1 MTVRNRTIVFAPV
14 GVALVAAA
22 SITVIAFSAQAQDM
36 PGSGPSNV
44 RISTEGKQVYEQI
57 CQSCHMADGK
67 GGGGAA
73 AKIPALVDNARLAD
87 PDYSIAILLKGKGG
101 MPWFTD
107 LLTPAQMAAVITY
120 VRSHFNK
127 YPDPVTEA
135 DVKKLASGSAPM
147 SDCNC
152 AQ

>member
-1 MTVRNRTIVFAPV
+1 MTRGGR
-14 GVALVAAA
+14 ALVLALACAALA
-22 SITVIAFSAQAQDM
+22 VDFSAQAQDM
-36 PGSGPSNV
+36 PGSGPSSV
-44 RISTEGKQVYEQI
+44 RISAEGKQIYEQI

-73 AKIPALVDNARLAD
+73 AKIPALTDNARLAD
-87 PDYSIAILLKGKGG
+87 PQFSITILLKGKGG

-107 LLTPAQMAAVITY
+107 MLSPAQMAAVITY
-120 VRSHFNK
+120 VRSHFNN

-135 DVKKLASGSAPM
+135 DVKRLASGSAPA
-147 SDCNC
+147 SECNC